1 MKTILFDMYHGI
13 GHTNSS
19 LKLAKLLKSSGYKVV
34 YIGHEQYCSPA
45 IKQGF
50 DFVGHNQDIAPSM
63 KQLELLNKRS
73 MFFENINN
81 LFSDSVI
88 KEARRN
94 LTTFKHIVADI
105 APDIAIVDEEHTA
118 RYFFYKALGIPTISI
133 QTMPE
138 KTPDVNIPP
147 FTSYFCP
154 QEDSVLSRYMVSLL
168 WLRQRIKNCFMYRYY
183 LFKYLGQDSLSITK
197 RLIKESGSSFSQ
209 LVSYKSSFKFC
220 VKNTPLLVISATDFD
235 FPRHPKNNVFRI
247 GPLKDIENTINAGS
261 PRFESLCQKLQVLK
275 KSEETFVIFCSLGT
289 ITFSY
294 LKKTIC
300 FFKKMKKVALMNAK
314 MQFVFSVSEFF
325 EIEQLQPVPKN
336 VTVFSNL
343 PQNDFLQ
350 YCDIMIT
357 HGGMNS
363 ITECIFNEVPMLVYP
378 LSPQWDQPGNSARV
392 VYHGLGLRGKIG
404 RDSPK
409 TILKKINQIKGNLE
423 GYKNNIR
430 QMKKKFEEKNES
442 IEVVNII
449 ESIINSYAN

>member
-1 MKTILFDMYHGI
+1 MYHGI

-19 LKLAKLLKSSGYKVV
+19 LKLAKLLKSRGHKVV
-34 YIGHEQYCSPA
+34 YIGHEHYCSTA

-50 DFVGHNQDIAPSM
+50 DFVGHNQEIVPSM

-73 MFFENINN
+73 VFFENISN
-81 LFSDSVI
+81 LFSDTVI

-94 LTTFKHIVADI
+94 LINFKHIVAGI
-105 APDIAIVDEEHTA
+105 APDIAIVDEDHTA
-118 RYFFYKALGIPTISI
+118 RYFFYKTLSIPTISI

-154 QEDSVLSRYMVSLL
+154 QDDSALSRYMVTLL
-168 WLRQRIKNCFMYRYY
+168 WLLQSTKNYFMYRYY
-183 LFKYLGQDSLSITK
+183 SFKYLKQDSLSITK
-197 RLIKESGSSFSQ
+197 RLIKESGSSFSE

-235 FPRHPKNNVFRI
+235 FPRHPKKNVFRI
-247 GPLKDIENTINAGS
+247 GPLKDIENTNNTDS
-261 PRFESLCQKLQVLK
+261 PRFQSLCNKLDGQKKDGRKFIV
-275 KSEETFVIFCSLGT
+275 FCSLGT
-289 ITFSY
+289 VTSSY
-294 LKKTIC
+294 MKKLKR
-300 FFKKMKKVALMNAK
+300 FFKNMKRVALMNAE

-325 EIEQLQPVPKN
+325 EIERLHPVPEN

-343 PQNDFLQ
+343 PQNELLK
-350 YCDIMIT
+350 YCDVMVT

-392 VYHGLGLRGKIG
+392 VYHNLGLRGQIN

-409 TILKKINQIKGNLE
+409 AISQKINQIKGNLE

-430 QMKKKFEEKNES
+430 RMKEKFEQKNQS
-442 IEVVNII
+442 TEVVTII
-449 ESIINSYAN
+449 ESIMNSHAN